1 MYGIN
6 TNKSKDC
13 MGRALGVVATTQVL
27 MVQATVDQLANM
39 IQDTRYVKQVSTA
52 MQRSQQLA
60 RWTR

>member
-1 MYGIN
+1 
-6 TNKSKDC
+6 